1 MNTCIY
7 VTYCTY
13 FLNALIGPIIYLSII
28 SVYLLFVSAPCE
40 SLNIHED
47 ERMKPENWIL
57 LGWLPIIDA
66 TKSLRPTQGY
76 EGSPAR
82 NLRLQHECSVCN
94 TTVAHFLQSIELSS
108 TLMELLGKQCIL
120 LLDY

>member
-1 MNTCIY
+1 MHLSVISYISQLFC
-7 VTYCTY
+7 
-13 FLNALIGPIIYLSII
+13 YLH
-28 SVYLLFVSAPCE
+28 FVSAPGV

-47 ERMKPENWIL
+47 ERMKPENWTP

-82 NLRLQHECSVCN
+82 NLRLQNECWRR
-94 TTVAHFLQSIELSS
+94 FR
-108 TLMELLGKQCIL
+108 
-120 LLDY
+120 